1 MDKKITIEEPFDI
14 SQDVNQNGIID
25 DDELT
30 ESQRLMKKQHKLNQR
45 DLKFVFYTIYAFTL
59 AALSYMFISFN
70 KYQILLSI
78 DISKLA
84 NTLNVFIVIIG
95 LAEGLRSLTKTGVDT
110 LTPVPAYKLRI
121 LFWYLLSFCM
131 LTLVA
136 IVFEFIT
143 KSRFTNVPKEN
154 VEQMLVLPEYGTN
167 EFIDGLTSN
176 VIAYLFAR
184 YGNKLAEN
192 IDLSSFKFFKNKK

>member
-1 MDKKITIEEPFDI
+1 MDDKKITIEEPFDI

-25 DDELT
+25 DNELT
-30 ESQRLMKKQHKLNQR
+30 ESQMLMKKQNKLNQR

-95 LAEGLRSLTKTGVDT
+95 VAEGLRSLTKTGVDT
-110 LTPVPAYKLRI
+110 STPVPAYKLKI

-143 KSRFTNVPKEN
+143 KSRFTDVS
-154 VEQMLVLPEYGTN
+154 QALILPEYGTN